1 MKKVVVFIETNFT
14 GLDALTYCKE
24 KGYHSVLITDSYE
37 RFLSWFPASSLSKID
52 QASEIIN
59 VNNSNDLEELISV
72 LKKFEKVDAILTF
85 AEIRTLVT
93 AKLAKEMNVKHSNPQ
108 AIEIA
113 QNKSL
118 IRKILAENK
127 VEEVSSVTIKD
138 INFIDDE
145 IEKNNLKYPF
155 FIKPLHGHSSIGA
168 SVCRNDN
175 DLLNYK
181 KKYIKSNQDGISDE
195 LVIEDYLEGQLV
207 SVETLTFAKGQHAI
221 IGVADRDIIHDCVE
235 IGSSFT
241 LDDRIASL
249 AKEKAK
255 KILNCIHYDYGS
267 SHIELIVN
275 DEEARLVEV
284 NTRVGGSGHS
294 IMMDLAT
301 GRSIVGD
308 CIECSLGNL
317 KFDENLYSNKKMG
330 ASWQCFVPNKEGII
344 KKLPNI
350 EILQKMKDITN
361 VWFHYQENEK
371 VEDLKSNF
379 SWVVQVMAQGE
390 NREAAKFNAL
400 TCINYIRENS
410 LVE

>member
-1 MKKVVVFIETNFT
+1 M
-14 GLDALTYCKE
+14 
-24 KGYHSVLITDSYE
+24 
-37 RFLSWFPASSLSKID
+37 SWFPASSLSKID

-93 AKLAKEMNVKHSNPQ
+93 AKLAKEMNVKHSNSQ

-241 LDDRIASL
+241 LDDRIATL

-255 KILNCIHYDYGS
+255 KY
-267 SHIELIVN
+267 
-275 DEEARLVEV
+275 
-284 NTRVGGSGHS
+284 
-294 IMMDLAT
+294 
-301 GRSIVGD
+301 
-308 CIECSLGNL
+308 
-317 KFDENLYSNKKMG
+317 
-330 ASWQCFVPNKEGII
+330 
-344 KKLPNI
+344 
-350 EILQKMKDITN
+350 
-361 VWFHYQENEK
+361 
-371 VEDLKSNF
+371 
-379 SWVVQVMAQGE
+379 
-390 NREAAKFNAL
+390 
-400 TCINYIRENS
+400 
-410 LVE
+410 